1 MTTGTRAARMQLA
14 ALLPAAAALYAPC
27 IFAADTPRDLQVL
40 QEIVVTATKR
50 TERLQDVPISVS
62 AITGEDIQARGFTNY
77 ADYLNTVPG
86 VYFQDSGPGT
96 SQIRIRGIS
105 AAEGGVPSTT
115 ATYFGETVTSI
126 LTNFGGK
133 PNLRLVDIERVEV
146 LRGPQGT
153 LFGASALAGVVRI
166 IPNAPNLQEFEADVG
181 MRGYTTAHSDDESY
195 HLEAAVNIPLL
206 TDRVALRL
214 VGYQDEVAGFI
225 DNTFAG
231 QDATDYRII
240 GDILGLPDGPL
251 VSPAVAPFTRRDV
264 NSENTWGGRAAL
276 TWQVS
281 DQMKV
286 DVMHAVQDVTLNS
299 EPHTM
304 PAVGDYEQSHSMDA
318 FEKGIQGER
327 LTLDTIVIN
336 YDWDAVSLL
345 SASNWSEMRRSTNQD
360 ITFLAEAS
368 FGVAIP
374 WMLRDR
380 SKGEL
385 FTQEIRVQSRGEG
398 PFQWLAGLYYLKQ
411 DAYFSQFVA
420 DYSCPNCI
428 PELLGQDFAADAPWA
443 KFSEE
448 EQRSVFATVS
458 YDFTERWTVGA
469 GARYLED
476 ELTNFGSPS
485 DGFLLGGANEAG
497 PTQSTTV
504 HEFNPSAYVRFEPTE
519 ELTMYAQAGR
529 GFRSGSVNQ
538 TTPEACAE
546 ESARRGIGTFTDP
559 DTLWNYELGL
569 KSQLADGR
577 VSLNGAVYRQ
587 KWQGVQLAASLE
599 CGFTNGVNGGNVTS
613 DGVEL
618 ELLARPVDDWLFN
631 LSVSLNKSE
640 FDKAEPGVGYVVG
653 ERLPDSPEINGS
665 IGAQYN
671 FALGPIWT
679 GFIRGDY
686 MYVSDVRLKFEDVV
700 QEQEAF
706 DSANLRLAFQRAALS
721 IELFGRNLGDE
732 RGVVTTG
739 PPSFGGYQTLT
750 RPREVG
756 LELRY
761 SFD

>member
-1 MTTGTRAARMQLA
+1 MTTGNRAARMQIA

-166 IPNAPNLQEFEADVG
+166 IPNAPNLQEFAADVG

-231 QDATDYRII
+231 QEATDYRII
-240 GDILGLPDGPL
+240 GDLLELPDGPL
-251 VSPAVAPFTRRDV
+251 VSPAVAAFTRRDV
-264 NSENTWGGRAAL
+264 NSEDTWGGRAAL

-304 PAVGDYEQSHSMDA
+304 PAVGDYEQSHGMDT

-327 LTLDTIVIN
+327 LTLDTIVVN

-360 ITFLAEAS
+360 ITFLAEAN

-458 YDFTERWTVGA
+458 YDLTEQWTVGA
-469 GARYLED
+469 GAR
-476 ELTNFGSPS
+476 
-485 DGFLLGGANEAG
+485 
-497 PTQSTTV
+497 
-504 HEFNPSAYVRFEPTE
+504 
-519 ELTMYAQAGR
+519 
-529 GFRSGSVNQ
+529 
-538 TTPEACAE
+538 
-546 ESARRGIGTFTDP
+546 
-559 DTLWNYELGL
+559 
-569 KSQLADGR
+569 
-577 VSLNGAVYRQ
+577 
-587 KWQGVQLAASLE
+587 
-599 CGFTNGVNGGNVTS
+599 
-613 DGVEL
+613 
-618 ELLARPVDDWLFN
+618 
-631 LSVSLNKSE
+631 
-640 FDKAEPGVGYVVG
+640 
-653 ERLPDSPEINGS
+653 
-665 IGAQYN
+665 
-671 FALGPIWT
+671 
-679 GFIRGDY
+679 
-686 MYVSDVRLKFEDVV
+686 
-700 QEQEAF
+700 
-706 DSANLRLAFQRAALS
+706 
-721 IELFGRNLGDE
+721 
-732 RGVVTTG
+732 
-739 PPSFGGYQTLT
+739 
-750 RPREVG
+750 
-756 LELRY
+756 
-761 SFD
+761 